1 LFLDI
6 DMAEFPGVEK
16 WLKRIEERPAVQRAR
31 KVPESNRTEEELVK
45 MIQGAKDRVDSLKGT
60 DKDEPSKI

>member
-16 WLKRIEERPAVQRAR
+16 WLKRIEERPAVQKAR